1 MRSIRWHHQLLS
13 ELGLLQ
19 GLKKRRIIELHH
31 NTDFQVYK
39 HLSIPCSAGDL
50 SETATMSRDEA
61 LS

>member
-19 GLKKRRIIELHH
+19 GLKKRRIIELHN

-39 HLSIPCSAGDL
+39 HLSIPSSAGD
-50 SETATMSRDEA
+50 
-61 LS
+61 